1 MDFRNFELVRE
12 DVVTKILTN
21 TSKINPKIIPKA
33 TTIPEYDLLPFQK
46 TETTRKYQI
55 DDQALTLEKYFKY
68 YPFMNITSKKEVDKD
83 GNKILVYDV
92 SSDIFTNSVLCS
104 YLVSD
109 LYQTLTLEKYGL
121 DGYLLTYFAFVKDKI
136 GYKVTSSQKTKLSK
150 YLTQH
155 PTHMTV
161 YRGSDGYTVAG
172 INFEILTS
180 TLIQIFTNLKYL
192 KAKLGLK
199 SNRCSVD
206 NWVVLPRDVNIR
218 AYGINHRT
226 SFLVAMAS
234 FDYTSI
240 TYVYSGVKI
249 NLYQQDEINEELI
262 FAAQTYGYHIL
273 KPWVSFRAGTKT
285 KNYVPVDWD
294 GVLFVVSLLLVPEA
308 YYSIITDPELF
319 DLLVTKT
326 FHVDDVKR
334 LLVKI
339 RGLVDRRV
347 DSTYEVALEVATG
360 VRFRE
365 GLIDRVV
372 AYFGD

>member
-21 TSKINPKIIPKA
+21 TSKIDPKIISKV

-46 TETTRKYQI
+46 TETTRRYQI
-55 DDQALTLEKYFKY
+55 DDQVLTLEKYFKY
-68 YPFMNITSKKEVDKD
+68 YPFMTIKSKKEVDKD
-83 GNKILVYDV
+83 GNKITVYDV
-92 SSDIFTNSVLCS
+92 GSDIFTNSVLCS

-109 LYQTLTLEKYGL
+109 LYQAQGRLKYGL
-121 DGYLLTYFAFVKDKI
+121 DGYLLTYFAFVKDQM
-136 GYKVTSSQKTKLSK
+136 GYKVTSSQNTKLSK

-155 PTHMTV
+155 LSHMTV
-161 YRGSDGYTVAG
+161 YRGSDSYDVTG
-172 INFEILTS
+172 IKFEFLTS

-192 KAKLGLK
+192 KSKLGLK

-206 NWVVLPRDVNIR
+206 NWVVLPRNVHIRVYGVN
-218 AYGINHRT
+218 HHT
-226 SFLVAMAS
+226 SFLATIAS

-240 TYVYSGVKI
+240 TYAQSGMKI
-249 NLYQQDEINEELI
+249 NLYQQDEVNQELI
-262 FAAQTYGYHIL
+262 FAEQAYGYHIL

-285 KNYVPVDWD
+285 KNHVPVDWD
-294 GVLFVVSLLLVPEA
+294 GVLFLVSLLLVPEA

-326 FHVDDVKR
+326 FHIDDVKR
-334 LLVKI
+334 LLIKI

-347 DSTYEVALEVATG
+347 ESTYAVALEVATG
-360 VRFRE
+360 VRFKE